1 MRKQSLTVLAG
12 ACAAALALAACSSG
26 GSSTEGKGG
35 GKAGREL
42 TILSI
47 ATPSSPD
54 FKDFKAA
61 IAQFEQ
67 ETGAKV
73 KLTTGTGDTVTSQFE
88 STSLAGKEPDLV
100 NINPVGAVR
109 NWLASGA
116 VHPVDDYLDSWGIR
130 GTVNPDAIK
139 EWTIDGKVIGFPYQ
153 TFTWPLWFNTELLK
167 KAGIARPPA
176 TMADLESDVDKLKA
190 AGITPWAI
198 GGSDWTGQDF
208 VQKFIELYLPVSDY
222 DSVFKQGKYCSNGH
236 VMDALNEL
244 VKLRDKGLFAKD
256 VQGLTSNDMTAA
268 FNTGKAAMML
278 SGSWGFGGTP
288 KDLLPKITVGG
299 IPAPQGGAVTRP
311 AFAVGYSSAGWIVSR
326 NGAAKADLIRKFME
340 IQYSDPVVTKAMV
353 DSGFVP
359 AVAKV
364 PAMPTDANP
373 LLGPATKAVGE
384 TDRLHSTD
392 SYIPPAVTS
401 TYIKASAVAFTPGKS
416 AQDTCSALEHLYTS
430 AG

>member
-1 MRKQSLTVLAG
+1 MRKQTLTALAG
-12 ACAAALALAACSSG
+12 ACATALALAACSSG
-26 GSSTEGKGG
+26 GTGSSGSSSK
-35 GKAGREL
+35 EL
-42 TILSI
+42 TIMSI

-61 IAQFEQ
+61 IARFEQ

-88 STSLAGKEPDLV
+88 SSSLAGKEPDLV

-116 VHPVDDYLDSWGIR
+116 VHPVDDYLDSWGVR
-130 GTVNPDAIK
+130 GTISPAAIK
-139 EWTIDGKVIGFPYQ
+139 DWTIDGKVIGFPYQ
-153 TFTWPLWFNTELLK
+153 TFTWPLWFNTDLLK
-167 KAGIARPPA
+167 KAGIAQPPS
-176 TMADLESDVDKLKA
+176 TMADLESDVDKFKA

-208 VQKFIELYLPVSDY
+208 VQKFIELYLPVSGY
-222 DSVFKQGKYCSNGH
+222 DSVFKQGKYCANSD
-236 VMDALNEL
+236 VMTALDEL

-288 KDLLPKITVGG
+288 KDLVPKVTVGG

-326 NGAAKADLIRKFME
+326 NGAGKADLIRKFME
-340 IQYSDPVVTKAMV
+340 IQYSEPVVAKAIV
-353 DSGFVP
+353 DSGYVP

-364 PAMPTDANP
+364 PAMPADANP
-373 LLGPATKAVGE
+373 LLIQATKAVAA
-384 TDRLHSTD
+384 TDRLNSTD
-392 SYIPPAVTS
+392 PYIPPAVTS
-401 TYIKASAVAFTPGKS
+401 TYTKGSAVAFTPGKS
-416 AQDTCSALEHLYTS
+416 AKDVCSALEHLYSS